1 MAIACAFGIYL
12 YNFCAH
18 CHFYLLNSIE
28 NKWTQSAVETIK
40 VNDVLE
46 VNIFASEGVFGI
58 FAVLLERISVCTKP
72 IVADIEKISSCLAF
86 IIKNK
91 PPCFSRAT
99 ARRESTASLYNQ
111 FYQSILLKLPYK
123 NSKTSPGALFNGKRG
138 RSYQLQR

>member
-1 MAIACAFGIYL
+1 MRTIIKYSVSVSGRRRQTAPAFRI
-12 YNFCAH
+12 
-18 CHFYLLNSIE
+18 
-28 NKWTQSAVETIK
+28 VETIK

-91 PPCFSRAT
+91 PP
-99 ARRESTASLYNQ
+99 
-111 FYQSILLKLPYK
+111 
-123 NSKTSPGALFNGKRG
+123 LF
-138 RSYQLQR
+138 